1 MQPLPGIRI
10 RRLRLAGVSRSYD
23 VDFTHAHR
31 VRGLSVVAGA
41 FSSGKTAVLEFI
53 AYGLGGKR
61 HPRHPEVLRK
71 VRSCLLEVELSG
83 EPHVIERPVGEPS
96 KVAYVR
102 RGTLDQPALAKPESR
117 HIEPAGAPES
127 LSALL
132 LGHCKL
138 EGVQL
143 REAPSSRESRTDPLS
158 FRDLMSLAFLP
169 NERIASMN
177 FLFENEFMKKHKL
190 KQVVDVVFGVHDDR
204 AVELGERIRELST
217 RLTQARSELA
227 AARTFVEEQDLPVG
241 DALTTEAYESEL
253 LELNE
258 QLQALDGAAQAG
270 TAFAGRL
277 RREHQQA
284 AQRARRAASVVR
296 DCETQLAR
304 MMPLRAQYADDLVKL
319 NMLAEAQRLFDPLSV
334 TTCPACLHRLSSPP
348 STENGFCSLCSHEL
362 PHNDGHLTLG
372 TADAERSPDQG
383 RLDVASEVRA
393 TKARLKEITEYV
405 EDLDSSLAALKLQAE
420 DAALAEEQAAA
431 AVDEATSPRVAP
443 FLAARDDLQRQREEV
458 LRHLQHAENA
468 IKLQNGLEKRAALV
482 ERHETQIA
490 RLREERDQLG
500 DAAQDRDLIIG
511 RISGRYS
518 ELLRQWRYP
527 KLSQPMIDTNLT
539 PYVRGDS
546 YREASSGART
556 LLTLA
561 WQLAVFEVAVETSAA
576 HPGFL
581 MIDSPQKNLG
591 HGATRDAVIAD
602 AVAIDDFYHHLTSW
616 LAEQGAGA
624 QVLIVDNSPPA
635 LAEDYVVV
643 RYSRSEDRPPYGLI
657 DDETTSEEAGHPQ
670 SPPSPPA
677 DRQT

>member
-10 RRLRLAGVSRSYD
+10 RRLRLAGVSRNYE
-23 VDFTHAHR
+23 VDFTRDQR
-31 VRGLSVVAGA
+31 VRDLSVVAGA

-102 RGTLDQPALAKPESR
+102 RGTLDSPPLSKPESR
-117 HIEPAGAPES
+117 LIDPAGSPES

-158 FRDLMSLAFLP
+158 FRDLMNLAFLP
-169 NERIASMN
+169 NERIASKN
-177 FLFENEFMKKHKL
+177 FLFENEYMKKHKL

-204 AVELGERIRELST
+204 AVELGQRIKELGA

-227 AARTFVEEQDLPVG
+227 SARAFVDEQDVPAVG
-241 DALTTEAYESEL
+241 SLVAEQYEGELRELTEELRVLDEA
-253 LELNE
+253 
-258 QLQALDGAAQAG
+258 AHAG
-270 TAFAGRL
+270 TTFAGRL
-277 RREHQQA
+277 RRDHQQA
-284 AQRARRAASVVR
+284 AQLARRAAGVVR

-319 NMLAEAQRLFDPLSV
+319 NMLAEAQLLFDPLSV
-334 TTCPACLHRLSSPP
+334 MTCPACLNRLPAPP
-348 STENGFCSLCSHEL
+348 SVENGSCSLCSHEL
-362 PHNDGHLTLG
+362 PHGDGHLTLG
-372 TADAERSPDQG
+372 TADAQQVSDERQ
-383 RLDVASEVRA
+383 LDVAAEIRA
-393 TKARLKEITEYV
+393 TKARLKEITAYV
-405 EDLDSSLAALKLQAE
+405 EGLDASLAALKLRAE
-420 DAALAEEQAAA
+420 DAAIDEERAAA
-431 AVDEATSPRVAP
+431 AVDEATSPSVTP
-443 FLAARDDLQRQREEV
+443 FLAARDHLQRRREEV
-458 LRHLQHAENA
+458 LRNLQHAENA
-468 IKLQNGLEKRAALV
+468 TKLQAGLEKRAALV
-482 ERHETQIA
+482 KRQEAQIE
-490 RLREERDQLG
+490 RLREELDRLG
-500 DAAQDRDLIIG
+500 DAAQDRDLVVG

-527 KLSQPMIDTNLT
+527 KLSQPMIDTNLV

-556 LLTLA
+556 LLALA

-591 HGATRDAVIAD
+591 HSGTRDAVIAD
-602 AVAIDDFYHHLTSW
+602 AIAIDDFYRHLTDW
-616 LAEQGAGA
+616 LAEEGAGA
-624 QVLIVDNSPPA
+624 QLIIVDNSPPT
-635 LAEDYVVV
+635 LVEDNVVV
-643 RYSRSEDRPPYGLI
+643 RYSRNEDQPPYGLI
-657 DDETTSEEAGHPQ
+657 DDETTVGEDGHPQ
-670 SPPSPPA
+670 PPHTDQP
-677 DRQT
+677 